1 MPLNQLSQL
10 LPSESVTKKREFNI
24 PKYVPK
30 WYNIPIALTF
40 TTTEP
45 GKGEFRRL
53 GMDVAVNG
61 TWLAYKWA
69 IEDGDEAAKA
79 ALESLILNWPFDFH
93 LFKSD
98 AAESAAPKL
107 EDKILQF
114 MVNIPLETE
123 RLRDFFG
130 LEGKNLMMIVAKVRE
145 VIRMQKQS
153 KAIPNPREVHTWPA
167 QSIQRCS
174 VSRPMGWKG
183 ANHSVAQNPKFAFFL
198 VGPRASSKHSW
209 L

>member
-1 MPLNQLSQL
+1 
-10 LPSESVTKKREFNI
+10 
-24 PKYVPK
+24 
-30 WYNIPIALTF
+30 
-40 TTTEP
+40 
-45 GKGEFRRL
+45 
-53 GMDVAVNG
+53 MDAAVNG

-69 IEDGDEAAKA
+69 IQDGDEAAKA

-93 LFKSD
+93 LFRSD
-98 AAESAAPKL
+98 AAAPNI

-130 LEGKNLMMIVAKVRE
+130 LEGKNLMMIVAKVRD

-153 KAIPNPREVHTWPA
+153 RQLPNPREVHTWPA

-183 ANHSVAQNPKFAFFL
+183 ANHSVAQNPKFAFFVV

>member
-1 MPLNQLSQL
+1 
-10 LPSESVTKKREFNI
+10 
-24 PKYVPK
+24 
-30 WYNIPIALTF
+30 
-40 TTTEP
+40 
-45 GKGEFRRL
+45 
-53 GMDVAVNG
+53 MDAAVNG

-93 LFKSD
+93 LFQSD
-98 AAESAAPKL
+98 AAESAASKL

-114 MVNIPLETE
+114 MVNIPLENE

-130 LEGKNLMMIVAKVRE
+130 LEGNNLMMSVAKVRDL
-145 VIRMQKQS
+145 IRMQKPS
-153 KAIPNPREVHTWPA
+153 KAIPNSREIHTWPA

-183 ANHSVAQNPKFAFFL
+183 ATTLFPKHFWF
-198 VGPRASSKHSW
+198 
-209 L
+209 